1 MQTYLVG
8 GAVRDELLGQPAHDR
23 DYVLVNATPSDIDRL
38 LEAGYQQ
45 VGKDFPVFLSPQGE
59 EYALARVERKTGS
72 GHKGFSFAT
81 EQVSLVEDLS
91 RRDLTINAMAR
102 DLLTGELTDPYG
114 GQHDLQARILRH
126 VSESFA
132 EDPLRV
138 FRVARFA
145 ARYPSF
151 RLADE
156 TREIM
161 TQVTA
166 RGDLS
171 QLSAER
177 VWGETVKA
185 LATSAPRRYFEVLK
199 DVGALQVWFP
209 ELEALDQVPQ
219 PAEHH
224 PEGDAWIHTL
234 MVLDQVQEGTTAEK
248 LAALFHDIGKGLTP
262 PEEWPRHVDHEI
274 TGGILLDEVRR
285 RLHVPK
291 EEFTLM
297 RVVAEQHLRV
307 HQVLAIRKPGRLL
320 ALLQAIRGTRVEQE
334 AFFSSVLKVCR
345 ADARGRLGREATP
358 YPPAAFL
365 RGAREVLLGIRC
377 SPEYAQLVAS
387 GVAGQDFAAELAR
400 LQIARL
406 QQYMK
411 SQAEPS

>member
-1 MQTYLVG
+1 MQKYLVG
-8 GAVRDELLGQPAHDR
+8 GAVRDGLLGQPVHDR
-23 DYVLVNATPSDIDRL
+23 DYVLVGATTSDITQL
-38 LEAGYQQ
+38 LAAGYQQ
-45 VGKDFPVFLSPQGE
+45 IGKDFPVFLSPEGE
-59 EYALARVERKTGS
+59 EHALARIERKTGV
-72 GHKGFSFAT
+72 GHTGFAITT

-91 RRDLTINAMAR
+91 RRDLTINAMAQ
-102 DLLTGELTDPYG
+102 DLLTGELVDPYG
-114 GQHDLQARILRH
+114 GQHDLQAGVLRH
-126 VSESFA
+126 VSETFA

-151 RLADE
+151 RVAEE
-156 TREIM
+156 TLEIM
-161 TQVTA
+161 ARITA
-166 RGDLS
+166 RGDLV

-177 VWGETVKA
+177 VWSETVKA
-185 LATSAPRRYFEVLK
+185 LETPAPRRYFEVLK
-199 DVGALQVWFP
+199 EVGALRVWFP

-224 PEGDAWIHTL
+224 PEGDAWTHTL
-234 MVLDQVQEGTTAEK
+234 MVLDQAQDGTTAEK
-248 LAALFHDIGKGLTP
+248 LAAVFHDIGKGLTP

-285 RLHVPK
+285 RLRVPK

-334 AFFSSVLKVCR
+334 AFFSSVLKVCQ

-400 LQIARL
+400 LQIAKL
-406 QQYMK
+406 QRYMK
-411 SQAEPS
+411 SQTY